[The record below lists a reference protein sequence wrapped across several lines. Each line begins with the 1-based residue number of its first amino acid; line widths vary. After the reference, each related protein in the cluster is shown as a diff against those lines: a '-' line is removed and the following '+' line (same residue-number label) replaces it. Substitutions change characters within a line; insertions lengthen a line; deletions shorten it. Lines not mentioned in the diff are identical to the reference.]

1 MNQPLR
7 AGIVGY
13 GYMGQIRRRNIADHP
28 DLELGGICDPGCSEL
43 ISTLNV
49 PVYENWE
56 NLVDDG
62 LDLVFVCTPNYLIPE
77 VAIRAI
83 QKGAHVFCEKPPG
96 RCLADIQRI
105 HAAEREY
112 PESRLLF
119 GFNHRHHPG
128 IIDGKAIIDSGALGR
143 ILTLRGVY
151 GKGGGYD
158 YHTSWRNNPA
168 IGGGGILL
176 DQGIHM
182 LDLFRLFVGDFSEV
196 IGMRGITSFDVPVED
211 NAFVLLR
218 TPSGQMAQLH
228 SSATSWKHMFRL
240 EIGCEKGYIVVSGL
254 LSKTGSYGRE
264 TLVIGRRP
272 APGERMAIGNP
283 REETVYYDTDLS
295 WDIEVAHLVECIRQ
309 KKPVEQG
316 TSLDALRVM
325 EIVDQV
331 YRQPLM
337 KSISC

>member
-1 MNQPLR
+1 MNKPLR

-43 ISTLNV
+43 ISNLNV

-56 NLVDDG
+56 DLVDDG

-105 HAAEREY
+105 HAAEQEY
-112 PESRLLF
+112 PDSRLLF

-128 IIDGKAIIDSGALGR
+128 IIDGKAIIDSGALGN

-168 IGGGGILL
+168 IGGGGNSSGPGYSYAGSF
-176 DQGIHM
+176 QA
-182 LDLFRLFVGDFSEV
+182 FR
-196 IGMRGITSFDVPVED
+196 
-211 NAFVLLR
+211 
-218 TPSGQMAQLH
+218 
-228 SSATSWKHMFRL
+228 W
-240 EIGCEKGYIVVSGL
+240 
-254 LSKTGSYGRE
+254 
-264 TLVIGRRP
+264 
-272 APGERMAIGNP
+272 
-283 REETVYYDTDLS
+283 
-295 WDIEVAHLVECIRQ
+295 
-309 KKPVEQG
+309 
-316 TSLDALRVM
+316 
-325 EIVDQV
+325 
-331 YRQPLM
+331 
-337 KSISC
+337 